1 MDIPSEKTA
10 LADAPSPAWPRTQG
24 EVAALVD
31 AYAGRLVRYAF
42 RQLGDFQ
49 DGEDVVQQVFVRTLV
64 DPAHRKQASAVVPY
78 LYRSVANA
86 CTDLLRKRTCAAA
99 LREEIGNEPIR
110 VGVDDPAEIAQA
122 AEGLRR
128 RRIAVGSLARRAGRS
143 DPFAGF
149 RRPAAERD
157 GRSAGLSA
165 EYRQF
170 PAALW
175 LPKTP
180 PPGRTKSGSENDEL
194 PRMSKPFR
202 QSARRRAERDRRG
215 GAGRALGEVCRTAP
229 GNMPRLERWR
239 RC

>member
-86 CTDLLRKRTCAAA
+86 CTDLLRKRNCAAA

-128 RRIAVGSLARRAGRS
+128 AESLLARLPDEQAEAIRLRVFDGLRLSEVAEVLGCPLNTASSRLRY
-143 DPFAGF
+143 GF
-149 RRPAAERD
+149 QKLRRLVGKER
-157 GRSAGLSA
+157 
-165 EYRQF
+165 E
-170 PAALW
+170 
-175 LPKTP
+175 
-180 PPGRTKSGSENDEL
+180 
-194 PRMSKPFR
+194 
-202 QSARRRAERDRRG
+202 
-215 GAGRALGEVCRTAP
+215 
-229 GNMPRLERWR
+229 
-239 RC
+239 